1 MDNSKKD
8 QVGALDEE
16 ELLKEKDSR
25 TSIKGENRE
34 YSIALKSNIN
44 EERESLKEKKS
55 DFNTNKE
62 EGGGEKEIQ
71 KLGGENSKIHPVS
84 GKVEIAQKG
93 KSYYISSKIPKLNKK
108 RK

>member
-16 ELLKEKDSR
+16 ELLKEKDNR

-44 EERESLKEKKS
+44 EERESLKEKKIR
-55 DFNTNKE
+55 F
-62 EGGGEKEIQ
+62 
-71 KLGGENSKIHPVS
+71 
-84 GKVEIAQKG
+84 
-93 KSYYISSKIPKLNKK
+93 
-108 RK
+108 